1 MFLTF
6 LRSLT
11 PAWAAAS
18 VGSPSSRDLP
28 FSPLRPGALAMAS
41 PQQRSTVNTG
51 SRSPAGGEISIAANL
66 EEFQKLLRQHQID
79 RVYLDLLQ
87 CAPLAP
93 DKPQLQVVLSASR
106 GGHDLVAC
114 LPWNRLGAPGSTP
127 PSEMETYRSVLRS
140 RFLFLGYAVSD
151 GLASV
156 RLAHHLHAVASS

>member
-6 LRSLT
+6 LRTHSLKWAGAGVGPL
-11 PAWAAAS
+11 PAT
-18 VGSPSSRDLP
+18 GLSPT
-28 FSPLRPGALAMAS
+28 PLRPAAAAMS
-41 PQQRSTVNTG
+41 TERKRSAVNPG
-51 SRSPAGGEISIAANL
+51 SRSPAGGEISVAANL
-66 EEFQKLLRQHQID
+66 DEFQKLLRQHQVD

-87 CAPLAP
+87 CASPGSAG
-93 DKPQLQVVLSASR
+93 PQLQVVLSASR

-127 PSEMETYRSVLRS
+127 PSEMDTYRNVLRS

-156 RLAHHLHAVASS
+156 RLAHHLHAVASP

>member
-1 MFLTF
+1 
-6 LRSLT
+6 
-11 PAWAAAS
+11 
-18 VGSPSSRDLP
+18 
-28 FSPLRPGALAMAS
+28 MA
-41 PQQRSTVNTG
+41 PERQRNPVNTG

-66 EEFQKLLRQHQID
+66 EEFQKLLRRHQVD

-87 CAPLAP
+87 CTTAANAE
-93 DKPQLQVVLSASR
+93 PQLQVVLSASR

-127 PSEMETYRSVLRS
+127 PSEIDTYKNVLRS